1 MENLITCL
9 AKDYGCE
16 CWVEKALRRYADHEY
31 LVILISSRGRS
42 SNILSASEY
51 AGSRQL
57 PLVLLTGFDADTSQ
71 WALGDLCFWSD
82 RSAYNVVE
90 ITHHVS
96 LLAVCELI
104 VRTAEYA
111 AVR

>member
-16 CWVEKALRRYADHEY
+16 CWVEKALRRYADHED

-104 VRTAEYA
+104 VSTAEYA